1 MHLSNITKC
10 EIVIYKIVQRKFI
23 GQIIYN
29 NVIYHNKMYLKVL
42 YMKNSIWKYLVIA
55 ALAIIVVVA
64 IIIGSNGG
72 INLVKDNKTTDG
84 QNPIVTITFQDKNV
98 VKLELYP
105 KKAPNTVNSFIALAN
120 SGYYDGLI
128 FHRIIDEFMI
138 QGGCPLGTGTGDPGF
153 MIKGEFS
160 QNGFK
165 DNDITH
171 TVGVLSMARSTAMDT
186 AGSQF
191 FITIG
196 DASFLDG
203 QYAAF
208 GKVLDQE
215 SLNICLEYGKLKTD
229 SRDKPLDPPTIK
241 SIEIETFGVEY
252 PEPEKIN

>member
-1 MHLSNITKC
+1 
-10 EIVIYKIVQRKFI
+10 
-23 GQIIYN
+23 
-29 NVIYHNKMYLKVL
+29 
-42 YMKNSIWKYLVIA
+42 MKNNIWKYLIILALAVIA
-55 ALAIIVVVA
+55 VVA

-72 INLVKDNKTTDG
+72 LNIMNDKNSVENG
-84 QNPIVTITFQDKNV
+84 QNPIAVITFEDKNV

-105 KKAPNTVNSFIALAN
+105 EKAPNTVNNFITLAKA
-120 SGYYDGLI
+120 GYYDGLI
-128 FHRIIDEFMI
+128 FHRIIEGFMI
-138 QGGCPLGTGTGDPGF
+138 QGGCPLGTGTGDPGY

-160 QNGFK
+160 QNEFK
-165 DNDITH
+165 ENDITH
-171 TVGVLSMARSTAMDT
+171 TIGVLSMARAKAMDT

-241 SIEIETFGVEY
+241 SIVIETFGVQY
-252 PEPEKIN
+252 PEPDKEN